1 MQADIFGGSRAAL
14 CGVARR
20 STVHR
25 CVVDHK
31 MNVYLGE
38 ELEGKW
44 LELH

>member
-1 MQADIFGGSRAAL
+1 VWL
-14 CGVARR
+14 
-20 STVHR
+20 
-25 CVVDHK
+25 CVVLRGAVLRTAVLWIIK